1 MTLFRLLLAAL
12 AVAAWFLAWTF
23 AGRRLRPTPGPVN
36 FLAAGTEALGVTLFA
51 ALWFASLGHG
61 GWWVLFLVVG
71 LLIEGPVR
79 ARHRADLPPEAQPW
93 RPLLLGTLRIFGAGA
108 ILSLLL

>member
-1 MTLFRLLLAAL
+1 MTLLHLTGGILGVTLWFALVAL
-12 AVAAWFLAWTF
+12 ALRRFAPDQRPVQFRIQVVEAVFL
-23 AGRRLRPTPGPVN
+23 
-36 FLAAGTEALGVTLFA
+36 TLFA

-61 GWWVLFLVVG
+61 AWWVLFIVLG

-79 ARHRADLPPEAQPW
+79 ARHLADPAVAHW
-93 RPLLLGTLRIFGAGA
+93 KGIVIGTLRLVVAGG